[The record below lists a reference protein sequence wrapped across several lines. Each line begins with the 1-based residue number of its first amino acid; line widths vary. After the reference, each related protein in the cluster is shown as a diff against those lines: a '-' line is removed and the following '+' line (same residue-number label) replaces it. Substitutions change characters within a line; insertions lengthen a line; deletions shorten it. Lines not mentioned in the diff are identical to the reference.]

1 MELSAWHTLGP
12 HRFLTVWLDGQ
23 PAQATADAFH
33 SSFRI
38 APAGGSLALTFPIGS
53 KPAVLDYIDYETLG
67 ADRSIGLFPDGQF
80 GSRQLFYF
88 PTPGAPNTNSVPP
101 VPLFINEWMAAN
113 TTSIVN
119 PATGQFDDWFELF
132 NPNDVAADLT
142 GYSLGNDL
150 TSSAGRWT
158 VPPGSRILPHDFLL
172 VWADSAAAQANPVG
186 NDLHAPFKLSK
197 AGEAIGL
204 FAPNGFMVD
213 SVTFGT
219 QTNDVSQGRFP
230 DGGSSVSYMPDPSPR
245 AGNIAPGQSSEV
257 QILAVGMSEGGLT
270 ITWRAEPNRSYRV
283 QFTPA
288 LTGAAWADVAEVLA
302 SGPTAAIISPINN
315 SPQGFFRIQRGGN

>member
-1 MELSAWHTLGP
+1 
-12 HRFLTVWLDGQ
+12 
-23 PAQATADAFH
+23 
-33 SSFRI
+33 
-38 APAGGSLALTFPIGS
+38 
-53 KPAVLDYIDYETLG
+53 
-67 ADRSIGLFPDGQF
+67 
-80 GSRQLFYF
+80 
-88 PTPGAPNTNSVPP
+88 
-101 VPLFINEWMAAN
+101 MAAN

-142 GYSLGNDL
+142 GYSVGNDL
-150 TSSAGRWT
+150 TGAAGRWT

-172 VWADSAAAQANPVG
+172 VWADGAAAQANPLG
-186 NDLHAPFKLSK
+186 NDFHAPFKLSK

-213 SVTFGT
+213 SVSFGT

-230 DGGSSVSYMPDPSPR
+230 DGGASVSYMPDPSPR
-245 AGNIAPGQSSEV
+245 APNIVPGQSSEV
-257 QILAVGMSEGGLT
+257 QILGVGLGEGALA

-288 LTGAAWADVAEVLA
+288 LTGAAWTDAAEVTA
-302 SGPTAAIISPINN
+302 QGPTAASSIPINN
-315 SPQGFFRIQRGGN
+315 SPQGFFRIQRIGDSQ